1 VRHYTYWLTA
11 TVPVNG
17 ALNYIGKRSCHGN
30 PDTDTYMSS
39 STSVK
44 QAIAAGVT
52 FDKKVLAEWDTAEE
66 ALSHEIL
73 LHEIFDVASNPLF
86 FNKVRA
92 TSTKFAMP
100 VGEPIPEE
108 RKSKI
113 SATLKGRARSQESI
127 ERQRLA
133 QTGVKRGPMSEQ
145 HKQKVSAGKTG
156 KKVAPNPEARRRAV
170 ANRMARGYTH
180 SEETRKKIS
189 EALKQRNSLERSN
202 GNTN

>member
-86 FNKVRA
+86 FNKVRQ
-92 TSTKFAMP
+92 TSTGFAAP
-100 VGEPIPEE
+100 PGVQIPEE
-108 RKSKI
+108 RRQKISTALKGQPSYVRTTSSNEKLSAAMQGNKNTLGLKHTEDTRQKI
-113 SATLKGRARSQESI
+113 SAALKGRKH
-127 ERQRLA
+127 
-133 QTGVKRGPMSEQ
+133 T
-145 HKQKVSAGKTG
+145 
-156 KKVAPNPEARRRAV
+156 
-170 ANRMARGYTH
+170 
-180 SEETRKKIS
+180 EETRQRIS
-189 EALKQRNSLERSN
+189 ASKLKNKVERSN